1 MFCETFRRIKVSR
14 LSNNCEFGI
23 IKMSNAHIQ
32 FSERKSDVDFEQ
44 LRELFKI
51 AAFWA
56 SERSTEDLSIAVANS
71 EPVITVK
78 DGERLIG
85 FARATSDG
93 IYRATIWDVVIHPD
107 YRSQGLGS
115 KLVETVLSHPKVNRV
130 ERTYLMTTHRQGFY
144 EKIGFEK
151 NSTTTMVIYNQSH
164 FNSLQSSMQFQEVL
178 GG

>member
-1 MFCETFRRIKVSR
+1 
-14 LSNNCEFGI
+14 
-23 IKMSNAHIQ
+23 MSNAHIQ
-32 FSERKSDVDFEQ
+32 FSDRKSDVDLEQ
-44 LRELFKI
+44 LRGLLQI

-56 SERSTEDLSIAVANS
+56 SERSIEDLSIAVANS
-71 EPVITVK
+71 EPVIAVK

-115 KLVETVLSHPKVNRV
+115 KLVETVLSHPKMNRV
-130 ERTYLMTTHRQGFY
+130 ERTYLMTTHQQGFY

-151 NSTTTMVIYNQSH
+151 NSTSTMVICNESR
-164 FNSLQSSMQFQEVL
+164 FNSLQSTVQFQQV
-178 GG
+178 